1 MTNKEMIQ
9 NLTEVKNILS
19 NTLKSK
25 EVEKL
30 MTDNKSF
37 CIKSLIQKE
46 LNTEELAGVLK
57 DTLNY

>member
-1 MTNKEMIQ
+1 MIQ

>member
-1 MTNKEMIQ
+1 MTNEEMLQ

-30 MTDNKSF
+30 MKDNKSY
-37 CIKSLIQKE
+37 CINSIFRKE
-46 LNTEELAGVLK
+46 LNAKEIAQDLLE
-57 DTLNY
+57 TLNY

>member
-1 MTNKEMIQ
+1 MSKKEILH

-30 MTDNKSF
+30 MTENKSF

-46 LNTEELAGVLK
+46 LNAEELAEVLK

>member
-1 MTNKEMIQ
+1 MTNEEMLQ

-30 MTDNKSF
+30 MKDNKSY
-37 CIKSLIQKE
+37 CINSIFTKQLNAKE
-46 LNTEELAGVLK
+46 IALDLLE
-57 DTLNY
+57 TLNY